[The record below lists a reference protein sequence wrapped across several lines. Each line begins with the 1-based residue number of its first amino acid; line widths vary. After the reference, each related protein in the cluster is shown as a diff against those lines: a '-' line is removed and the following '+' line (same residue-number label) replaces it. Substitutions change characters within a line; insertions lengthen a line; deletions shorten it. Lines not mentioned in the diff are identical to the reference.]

1 MYSNNCQICVISYPI
16 TSVWTWIGLTKVRA
30 YFLPNLKTRNN
41 IKKLETIDDS
51 YIIL

>member
-1 MYSNNCQICVISYPI
+1 MYSNNGHISYPI

-30 YFLPNLKTRNN
+30 YFLPNN
-41 IKKLETIDDS
+41 IKKLDTIDDS